1 VYCLLLVRVM
11 DTPSSVS
18 LSSGVGSPGDSG
30 RLVLLMEVGWA
41 TESWVLFATSAGNV
55 YWAGSSKPFTSSGYF
70 NIFLPEMNLKNWPKG
85 ASRMRSAMWGSG
97 FRCKTVMSIRMVTL
111 AERVNKQ
118 ETSTTRVHRLVDIP
132 SVLACHATLTSPALV
147 QLVSIEQTY
156 YPLSQPYIASK
167 SNHAR
172 TTLQASTQHRPVL
185 EK

>member
-1 VYCLLLVRVM
+1 
-11 DTPSSVS
+11 
-18 LSSGVGSPGDSG
+18 
-30 RLVLLMEVGWA
+30 
-41 TESWVLFATSAGNV
+41 
-55 YWAGSSKPFTSSGYF
+55 
-70 NIFLPEMNLKNWPKG
+70 
-85 ASRMRSAMWGSG
+85 MWGSG

-167 SNHAR
+167 SNDAR
-172 TTLQASTQHRPVL
+172 TTLQASTQHRLVL